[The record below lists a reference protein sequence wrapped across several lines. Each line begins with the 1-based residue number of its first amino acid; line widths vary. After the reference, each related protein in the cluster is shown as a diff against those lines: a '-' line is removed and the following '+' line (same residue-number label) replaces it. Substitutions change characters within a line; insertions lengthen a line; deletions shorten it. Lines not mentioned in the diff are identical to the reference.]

1 MAQTEAKQY
10 AHKQGVEQERHGQVN
25 FNSEMRTKN

>member
-10 AHKQGVEQERHGQVN
+10 AYNQRVEQERHGQVN
-25 FNSEMRTKN
+25 LNSEMRNDN